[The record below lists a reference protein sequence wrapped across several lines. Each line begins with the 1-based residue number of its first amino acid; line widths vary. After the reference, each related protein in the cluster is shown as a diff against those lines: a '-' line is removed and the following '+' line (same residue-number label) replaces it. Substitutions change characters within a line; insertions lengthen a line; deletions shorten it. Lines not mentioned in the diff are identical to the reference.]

1 MAALLQRLA
10 IHFFIDRNL
19 EFDIVAVFDPS
30 LSVRAFVLINT
41 TVLLLLS
48 VKILLLYFDN
58 LDDRASKQQDIIE
71 IKSDK
76 RFYKINANEILYL
89 EGLGNYV
96 TYHLRGGNKIISYIS
111 LKKAL
116 ELLPGSF
123 TRIHKSYVVNSSCIY
138 SYNHDSVEI
147 LPKLYLPIGNAHKS
161 VIEEFQN

>member
-96 TYHLRGGNKIISYIS
+96 TYHLRGGN
-111 LKKAL
+111 
-116 ELLPGSF
+116 
-123 TRIHKSYVVNSSCIY
+123 
-138 SYNHDSVEI
+138 
-147 LPKLYLPIGNAHKS
+147 
-161 VIEEFQN
+161 